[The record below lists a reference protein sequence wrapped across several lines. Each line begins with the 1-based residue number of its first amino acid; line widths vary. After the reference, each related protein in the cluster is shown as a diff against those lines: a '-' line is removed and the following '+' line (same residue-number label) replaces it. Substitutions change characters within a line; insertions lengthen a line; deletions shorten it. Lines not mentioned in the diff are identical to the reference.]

1 MRIKDVFL
9 SETYDR
15 LVAKYAQS
23 YNEKTVSIDIADLR
37 EVLLYIARKEVE
49 NV

>member
-15 LVAKYAQS
+15 LVAKYVQS
-23 YNEKTVSIDIADLR
+23 YNEKTVSVDVADLR
-37 EVLLYIARKEVE
+37 TVLLYIARKEVE

>member
-1 MRIKDVFL
+1 MRSKDVCL
-9 SETYDR
+9 SETYER

-23 YNEKTVSIDIADLR
+23 YNEKTVSVDVADLR

-49 NV
+49 IV

>member
-1 MRIKDVFL
+1 MRIKDVCL
-9 SETYDR
+9 GETYDR

-23 YNEKTVSIDIADLR
+23 YNEKTVSVDIADLR

>member
-1 MRIKDVFL
+1 MKIKDVFL
-9 SETYDR
+9 SETHDR

-23 YNEKTVSIDIADLR
+23 YNEKTVNIDIADLR